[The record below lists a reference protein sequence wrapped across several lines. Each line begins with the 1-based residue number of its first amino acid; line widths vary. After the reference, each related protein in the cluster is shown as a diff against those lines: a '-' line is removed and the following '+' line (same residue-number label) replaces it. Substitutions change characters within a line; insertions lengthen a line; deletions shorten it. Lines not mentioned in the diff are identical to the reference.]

1 MRSMVRADGR
11 EHTAGTGG
19 VPAELERWA
28 GRWVWLLPIW
38 AVLLAASTVTHQPPY
53 DTDFE
58 GYADYVTTGP
68 FLVSHLFASIGGA
81 VLAVVG
87 AVALA
92 VALAATPAA
101 RTALRGVMA
110 FVASQVLMVGG
121 FAVAA
126 FFQPAIGRAFHDGH
140 DAVARAVNDDVYGPE
155 LVATISIGLLLSI
168 VGAALLGRAANRS
181 GVVPVWAGRTFALAV
196 PAFAFAGFSVE
207 IVQPVAGLLVAA
219 SAAAMARAV
228 SSAA

>member
-1 MRSMVRADGR
+1 MSLDSMVRAPEAVNGDLKEWSR
-11 EHTAGTGG
+11 
-19 VPAELERWA
+19 
-28 GRWVWLLPIW
+28 RWVWLLPAW
-38 AVLLAASTVTHQPPY
+38 GVLLAVSTVTHQPSY

-58 GYADYVTTGP
+58 GYADYVTTAP
-68 FLVSHLFASIGGA
+68 FLVSHLVASIGGA

-87 AVALA
+87 SVALV

-101 RTALRGVMA
+101 RTALRGLMA
-110 FVASQVLMVGG
+110 FLGAQVLVVAG

-140 DAVARAVNDDVYGPE
+140 DAVSRAVNKDVYGTE
-155 LVATISIGLLLSI
+155 LLATIGAGLLLFI

-181 GVVPVWAGRTFALAV
+181 GLVPVWAGRMFALAV
-196 PAFAFAGFSVE
+196 PAFAIAGFTLE
-207 IVQPVAGLLVAA
+207 ILQPLAGLLIAV
-219 SAAAMARAV
+219 STAAMARAV